1 MVVQINT
8 PCPEFAN
15 DLADVARVFLG
26 ALEYSADPLASA
38 DLTIWHTQAE
48 ENGHILCKIRV
59 SGLYTGEAERQ
70 FDRQTDPLLQKRL
83 HKRALKIALYEVLK
97 NATGRTPPWGSLTG
111 IRPTRIL
118 YAEMEQGK
126 SLSQA
131 RDIARQTFD
140 VSEEKL
146 DLLEEIISVQSA
158 LPPIGRGEIDV
169 YVGIP
174 FCTTRCAYC
183 SFLSGEIG
191 KGKQVAPYV
200 DALLREISGTK
211 QLIAAHHLQVG
222 TVYIGGGTPTALP
235 HAQLRRV
242 LEAVS
247 PLASG
252 KEFTVEAGRA
262 DTIDREK
269 LQMILDA
276 GATRISINPQTAHDE
291 TLQRIGRRHTRADVE
306 EAYALARSM
315 GFHHINMDLIA
326 GLPGENEGMF
336 EETLGWAKTLH
347 PESLTVH
354 TLSIKHSSLLHLW
367 GAILPD
373 GEMVA
378 RMVRKGRE
386 CAHEMGMQAYYLY
399 RQKYMAGNLENVGYA
414 LAGHA
419 CRYNVHMMEE
429 TGSVLALGAG
439 GISKKVYPTGGK
451 ICRAPNVSDI
461 GQYIERVDEMLQ
473 RKKDM
478 LGNDD

>member
-1 MVVQINT
+1 
-8 PCPEFAN
+8 
-15 DLADVARVFLG
+15 
-26 ALEYSADPLASA
+26 
-38 DLTIWHTQAE
+38 
-48 ENGHILCKIRV
+48 
-59 SGLYTGEAERQ
+59 
-70 FDRQTDPLLQKRL
+70 
-83 HKRALKIALYEVLK
+83 
-97 NATGRTPPWGSLTG
+97 
-111 IRPTRIL
+111 
-118 YAEMEQGK
+118 
-126 SLSQA
+126 
-131 RDIARQTFD
+131 
-140 VSEEKL
+140 
-146 DLLEEIISVQSA
+146 
-158 LPPIGRGEIDV
+158 
-169 YVGIP
+169 
-174 FCTTRCAYC
+174 
-183 SFLSGEIG
+183 
-191 KGKQVAPYV
+191 
-200 DALLREISGTK
+200 
-211 QLIAAHHLQVG
+211 
-222 TVYIGGGTPTALP
+222 
-235 HAQLRRV
+235 
-242 LEAVS
+242 
-247 PLASG
+247 
-252 KEFTVEAGRA
+252 
-262 DTIDREK
+262 
-269 LQMILDA
+269 
-276 GATRISINPQTAHDE
+276 
-291 TLQRIGRRHTRADVE
+291 
-306 EAYALARSM
+306 M

-336 EETLGWAKTLH
+336 EETLAWAKTLH